1 MIQVVEGAL
10 KVELDLQDLWGKFD
24 DANVDSWKGSG
35 CHAVMFFCWKSNG
48 LHQAKVRLVQK
59 GDLDQEVTTIQ
70 QVFGV

>member
-1 MIQVVEGAL
+1 MPCCYVLLLE
-10 KVELDLQDLWGKFD
+10 
-24 DANVDSWKGSG
+24 
-35 CHAVMFFCWKSNG
+35 SNG